1 VKKTILLLLPFKF
14 TKPLCLTNLQ
24 KNEKPRLSQFLSEK
38 KKKKTLANSLNMKKK
53 LDQIFEIEKIQYLKP
68 RVLLKNK
75 RTDQNWLK
83 PATVQA
89 RNGYMTKT
97 LCSLFIKGRAKKVA
111 PKSMKTKSHNQACPF

>member
-1 VKKTILLLLPFKF
+1 M
-14 TKPLCLTNLQ
+14 
-24 KNEKPRLSQFLSEK
+24 KNPDLVSSFLKE

-75 RTDQNWLK
+75 KTDQHWLK

-89 RNGYMTKT
+89 RNGYMTKN